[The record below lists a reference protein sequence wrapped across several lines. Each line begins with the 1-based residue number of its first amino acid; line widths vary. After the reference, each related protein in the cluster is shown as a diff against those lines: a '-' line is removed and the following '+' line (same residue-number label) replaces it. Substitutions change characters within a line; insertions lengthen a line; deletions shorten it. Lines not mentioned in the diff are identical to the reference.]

1 MGYLYLCSIIE
12 NIRMLAFIVG
22 FTGVIGG
29 MFVLLLATIDPGIV
43 DGGSWKF
50 GRIMVRRI
58 FPICLVL
65 VIIFMFVPEKADM
78 LKLLGVN

>member
-1 MGYLYLCSIIE
+1 MGYLYLCSVIE
-12 NIRMLAFIVG
+12 NIRMLAFIIG

-29 MFVLLLATIDPGIV
+29 VIVMLLATIDPGIME
-43 DGGSWKF
+43 GERCAFW
-50 GRIMVRRI
+50 RIMVRRI

-65 VIIFMFVPEKADM
+65 VIIFMFMPEKADM

>member
-29 MFVLLLATIDPGIV
+29 VIVLLLATIDPGIME
-43 DGGSWKF
+43 GARCAFW
-50 GRIMVRRI
+50 RIMVRRI
-58 FPICLVL
+58 FPVCLAL
-65 VIIFMFVPEKADM
+65 VVIFALVPEKADM

>member
-29 MFVLLLATIDPGIV
+29 VIVLLLATIDPGIV

-50 GRIMVRRI
+50 GRIMVHRI
-58 FPICLVL
+58 FPVCLALVVIFVL
-65 VIIFMFVPEKADM
+65 VPEKADM

>member
-12 NIRMLAFIVG
+12 NIRGLAFIVG

-29 MFVLLLATIDPGIV
+29 MFVLLLATIDPGIME
-43 DGGSWKF
+43 GARCAFW
-50 GRIMVRRI
+50 RIMVRRI

>member
-12 NIRMLAFIVG
+12 NIRMLVFIIG

-29 MFVLLLATIDPGIV
+29 VIVMLLATIDPGIM

-58 FPICLVL
+58 FPVCLTL
-65 VIIFMFVPEKADM
+65 VVIFILVPEKAYM

>member
-12 NIRMLAFIVG
+12 NIRMLAFIIG

-29 MFVLLLATIDPGIV
+29 VIVMLLATIDPGIM

-58 FPICLVL
+58 FPVCLTLVVIFVL
-65 VIIFMFVPEKADM
+65 VPEKAYM